1 MQLNLCNPQMY
12 LTFTAV
18 LNIPQ
23 SRFIM
28 NCSEDFST
36 VQRIL
41 YPITANAS
49 LVLPVLRSCDSMA
62 KQMLLLNTIIHLAQ
76 YWRMLRLSCVNGS
89 NVGVYAKN
97 ILVFL

>member
-28 NCSEDFST
+28 NCSEDVST

-41 YPITANAS
+41 YPITANVS
-49 LVLPVLRSCDSMA
+49 LVLPTWRSCDSMA
-62 KQMLLLNTIIHLAQ
+62 KQMQLLNTIIYLAQ

-97 ILVFL
+97 ILMF